1 MYQGSTHIYI
11 VYRDDYIAKC
21 AGLGY
26 DPEMLAL
33 RVLYGRGSVLY
44 ELVPRGVSAF
54 EVVEGEGPPF
64 LFARAFDHYD
74 PRKFCPLR
82 IFGPITYTSEQFF

>member
-1 MYQGSTHIYI
+1 MYQSSVHIYI
-11 VYRDDYIAKC
+11 VYRDDYIEKC
-21 AGLGY
+21 AGLGC

-33 RVLYGRGSVLY
+33 KELYGRGSVLF
-44 ELVPRGVSAF
+44 ELESRGVSVI
-54 EVVEGEGPPF
+54 ELVEGEGPPF